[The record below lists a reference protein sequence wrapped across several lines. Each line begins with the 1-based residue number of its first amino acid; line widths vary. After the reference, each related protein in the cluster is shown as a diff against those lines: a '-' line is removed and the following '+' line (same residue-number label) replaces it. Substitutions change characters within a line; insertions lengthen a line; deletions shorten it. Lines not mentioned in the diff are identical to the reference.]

1 MFIQVWSEVMKKPF
15 FTFSFIF
22 VLSILVVKS
31 WVVIE
36 RPLIALIMV
45 GVLPGTDI
53 ELSFE
58 STSLISI
65 GLLVLSFWQIRHLYK
80 QRIRSNI
87 NDFDL
92 LAI

>member
-1 MFIQVWSEVMKKPF
+1 MKKPF

-22 VLSILVVKS
+22 VLSILVAKS
-31 WVVIE
+31 WAVIE

>member
-1 MFIQVWSEVMKKPF
+1 MKKPF

-22 VLSILVVKS
+22 VLSIL
-31 WVVIE
+31 
-36 RPLIALIMV
+36 V